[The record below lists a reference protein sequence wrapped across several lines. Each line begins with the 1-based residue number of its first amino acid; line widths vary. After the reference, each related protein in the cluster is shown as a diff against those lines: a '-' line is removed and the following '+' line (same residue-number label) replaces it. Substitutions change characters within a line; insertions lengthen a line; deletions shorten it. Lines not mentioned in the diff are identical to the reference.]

1 MILAALVAVE
11 AFILSAFASALN
23 TVKEGVEYESHGI
36 SISCDEV
43 MISLLRKQI
52 VVTHFLEDLGLAAL
66 DTVAMDR
73 KRSLISCALE
83 VEHNA
88 KGAAAART
96 LKAVLILDVNTYS
109 RL

>member
-23 TVKEGVEYESHGI
+23 TVKREVLSMSNG
-36 SISCDEV
+36 ISCDEV
-43 MISLLRKQI
+43 MISSCTQI

-88 KGAAAART
+88 KGASSSSQDFESCSHFRCEH
-96 LKAVLILDVNTYS
+96 LQ
-109 RL
+109 